1 MELKSPQKG
10 EKLRFVEMA
19 ENNSKITLENRLKE
33 KTNILKALK
42 EAMKLDF
49 LPRKI
54 EMYDISNISGDFM
67 VAGMCVAEDGVI
79 KRNLSRRFQI
89 KTVFTQDDPRCMK
102 EVITRRLKHSIEN
115 TNEGFGELPSVIFAD
130 GGITQ
135 MRAIREAINSL
146 ELNIHVFGLVKNNKH
161 KTRALIDENRTEIPL
176 TDELMNFVTE
186 FQNEVH
192 KVAIEYHRK
201 IRDKQMSKS
210 ILDDIKGIGAVKKK
224 ELLKTFGSIEKI
236 KNSNIE
242 ELIKIKGINDNL
254 ARKILEQLDS

>member
-42 EAMKLDF
+42 EAMGLDF

-54 EMYDISNISGDFM
+54 EMYDISNISGEFM
-67 VAGMCVAEDGVI
+67 VAGMCVAQDGVI

-115 TNEGFGELPSVIFAD
+115 PKRRLW
-130 GGITQ
+130 
-135 MRAIREAINSL
+135 RAA
-146 ELNIHVFGLVKNNKH
+146 F
-161 KTRALIDENRTEIPL
+161 
-176 TDELMNFVTE
+176 
-186 FQNEVH
+186 
-192 KVAIEYHRK
+192 
-201 IRDKQMSKS
+201 
-210 ILDDIKGIGAVKKK
+210 
-224 ELLKTFGSIEKI
+224 
-236 KNSNIE
+236 SNICRWWNNTNASS
-242 ELIKIKGINDNL
+242 KGSY
-254 ARKILEQLDS
+254 R